1 MKKKK
6 NKKFYGTKYTN
17 KMAIVFNTEK
27 RKIKDLIE
35 YEYNPRFI
43 TRQQYQNL
51 KSSIQKFGLAEIP
64 CVNKN
69 NIIIAGHQRIKILRE
84 MYSPDY
90 EIDVRVPSKL
100 LTEEEF
106 QEYNIRS
113 NKNTGQFDI
122 DILANSFNL
131 EELVHWGFTE
141 KELHLDMINPDDLT
155 DDFTLNSDDKSP
167 FQQITFTLADK
178 QMEYIKNKITEIK
191 KTDDFKYCETFGNE
205 NSNGNALY
213 LLVSKWVEQKR

>member
-1 MKKKK
+1 
-6 NKKFYGTKYTN
+6 
-17 KMAIVFNTEK
+17 MAIVFNTEK

-100 LTEEEF
+100 LTDEEF

-141 KELHLDMINPDDLT
+141 KELLLDMVSPEELNKQDDENDLFEVVIKDLT
-155 DDFTLNSDDKSP
+155 IDEATALSNKFRTRA
-167 FQQITFTLADK
+167 T
-178 QMEYIKNKITEIK
+178 IKGK
-191 KTDDFKYCETFGNE
+191 K
-205 NSNGNALY
+205 
-213 LLVSKWVEQKR
+213 